1 MNAAT
6 RTHPEYHEQGGLP
19 PTMLHVA
26 PTAFVDAYDD
36 NMSTIQRAGLRQTSL
51 SAHIQQQQKKKH
63 RPKTMLLGDTNA
75 SGSSSTTAM
84 APPLAPG
91 MGNYGSRVQSMAS
104 VGSASNSSLPYG
116 YHDFHQPGSPYGG
129 SQHSLP
135 ANRSPTFSGS
145 PATFNPEY
153 NKYAPSP
160 GAGPA
165 AAQYMPNRIITPGL
179 RKVSP
184 ATPPAN
190 SANHVARMSIS
201 SALSFIGYSPKK
213 ENGVFTPDTSTGKAL
228 DDGFPDTIDD
238 DAPPLSEQ
246 VTQLRQQVE
255 ELELEKVRLEKEKS
269 NEQEKSGLLEQ
280 RVGRMSESYELLR
293 SENEALKKQ
302 LEAQNKSFESS
313 HEETRKLQ
321 EKLDSANQEI
331 TSLTAV
337 VELVVGALPEH
348 IKSKDR
354 FMDFASK
361 TKLDLRFKDQV
372 DTTAATFKQEQGL
385 IDTDDKV
392 LDMFRG
398 EVKALSEK
406 VAQLEKRKTETE
418 KILKHHIYTGNQT
431 IKQLA
436 QRNRAVSSPAGPKK
450 ELKIIDIVQ
459 PTLSVAEMKRGQ
471 NKK

>member
-6 RTHPEYHEQGGLP
+6 RTHPEYHDQGSLP
-19 PTMLHVA
+19 PA
-26 PTAFVDAYDD
+26 ASVDAYDD

-63 RPKTMLLGDTNA
+63 RPKTMLLGELNA
-75 SGSSSTTAM
+75 SGSSPTASM
-84 APPLAPG
+84 APPFAPA

-135 ANRSPTFSGS
+135 ANRSPTLSGS
-145 PATFNPEY
+145 PAAFNPDY
-153 NKYAPSP
+153 SKYAPSP
-160 GAGPA
+160 GPGPA
-165 AAQYMPNRIITPGL
+165 AAQYMPSRIIAPGL
-179 RKVSP
+179 RNVSP
-184 ATPPAN
+184 ASPPAN
-190 SANHVARMSIS
+190 SANHAARVSIS

-213 ENGVFTPDTSTGKAL
+213 ENGVFTPDSSTGKAL
-228 DDGFPDTIDD
+228 DDDFADAIDD

-246 VTQLRQQVE
+246 VAQLRQQVE
-255 ELELEKVRLEKEKS
+255 ELEKEKGRLEKEKLG
-269 NEQEKSGLLEQ
+269 EQEKAGVLEQ
-280 RVGRMSESYELLR
+280 RVGRMSESYEALR
-293 SENEALKKQ
+293 SENEALKEQ
-302 LEAQNKSFESS
+302 LEARNKIFESS
-313 HEETRKLQ
+313 HEEARKLQ
-321 EKLDSANQEI
+321 QKLDSANEEI
-331 TSLTAV
+331 SSLTAV
-337 VELVVGALPEH
+337 VESVVGALPEH

-361 TKLDLRFKDQV
+361 TRLDTRFRDKI
-372 DTTAATFKQEQGL
+372 DTTAAVFAQEQGP

-392 LDMFRG
+392 LDMFRE
-398 EVKALSEK
+398 EVRALSEK
-406 VAQLEKRKTETE
+406 VAQLEKRRTETE

-431 IKQLA
+431 IKHLA
-436 QRNRAVSSPAGPKK
+436 QRNRAVSSPAGPKR

-459 PTLSVAEMKRGQ
+459 PTLSVPEMKKSQ

>member
-19 PTMLHVA
+19 

-63 RPKTMLLGDTNA
+63 RPKTMLFGDVNA
-75 SGSSSTTAM
+75 SGSSPTTAM
-84 APPLAPG
+84 APPFAPG
-91 MGNYGSRVQSMAS
+91 MGNYGSRVPSMAS

-129 SQHSLP
+129 SHHSLP

-145 PATFNPEY
+145 PATFNAEY
-153 NKYAPSP
+153 NKFAPSL

-165 AAQYMPNRIITPGL
+165 ATQYMPNRIITPGL

-190 SANHVARMSIS
+190 PANHSARMSIN

-213 ENGVFTPDTSTGKAL
+213 ENGVFSP

-246 VTQLRQQVE
+246 VAQLREQVD

-269 NEQEKSGLLEQ
+269 NEQEKSGMLEQ
-280 RVGRMSESYELLR
+280 RVGNMSESYELLC

-302 LEAQNKSFESS
+302 LEAQNKSLESS

-321 EKLDSANQEI
+321 EKLDSANQEVA
-331 TSLTAV
+331 SLTAV
-337 VELVVGALPEH
+337 VESVVRVLPEH

-354 FMDFASK
+354 FMDFVAK

-372 DTTAATFKQEQGL
+372 ETTAAAFKQEQGL

-392 LDMFRG
+392 LDMFRE

-431 IKQLA
+431 IKHLA
-436 QRNRAVSSPAGPKK
+436 QRNRAVSSPAGPRK

-459 PTLSVAEMKRGQ
+459 PTLSVAEMKKGR